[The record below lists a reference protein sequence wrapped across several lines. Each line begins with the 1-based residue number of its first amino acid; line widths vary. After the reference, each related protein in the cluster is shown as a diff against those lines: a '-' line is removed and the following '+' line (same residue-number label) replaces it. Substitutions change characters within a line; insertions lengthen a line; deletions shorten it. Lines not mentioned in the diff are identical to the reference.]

1 MALINTTQMVI
12 SPAGPISVL
21 KVDGTKLFNNIRP
34 VFSFEYQAM
43 KFINSVQHYLLADG
57 TVVDM
62 TEAQIAEVSA
72 YLETVQED
80 PALTAAL
87 RANDS
92 SLRYLSTTDW
102 YVVRLMETGVP
113 IPADITAARAIA
125 RSSITVV

>member
-12 SPAGPISVL
+12 SPVGPISVL
-21 KVDGTKLFNNIRP
+21 KADGTKLFNNIRT